1 MGEAV
6 VGNGAVQRAPGRLYL
21 GLGILL
27 ALLGPALYAI
37 QIRAKVFTVPW
48 YVPILGTVGV
58 LLLLVSLVQRRTGWR
73 IAGLLLIGLLAAF
86 EWFLIISLKLPA
98 YTGPVAAGATF
109 PAFTTT
115 RADGSA
121 FDQDNLKEQDTVLV
135 FFRGRW

>member
-1 MGEAV
+1 MGEPAA
-6 VGNGAVQRAPGRLYL
+6 GKGAGQRSSGRLYL

-27 ALLGPALYAI
+27 ALLGPLLYAV

-58 LLLLVSLVQRRTGWR
+58 LLLLAALVQRRTGWR
-73 IAGLLLIGLLAAF
+73 IAGLLLIGLLAGF
-86 EWFLIISLKLPA
+86 EWFVIISLKLPA
-98 YTGPVAAGATF
+98 YTGPVAVGATF

-115 RADGSA
+115 RADGSV